1 MSSGKAGSQ
10 LEWSFGLRN
19 SAGKYLTAET
29 FQNKIVC
36 AASIMKKKQIFFL
49 EQQEGEDHVFIKSH
63 LGKYL
68 TVDGD
73 GKFLGSGE
81 EAGEEEAMIVEPQ
94 ADGTWAIK
102 SKKYGWYTGGSG
114 ENLTAFTKEI
124 SGDRLWTIH
133 LAMHPQVNLRNVMR
147 KAYVHLDSSSLSTD
161 EVVPWGDDATIT
173 VQFFGEDGT
182 YGLVTSKGSYLTN
195 SGSLSDSPGD
205 DTHFILEFMGGKV
218 SFKAK
223 TTGKYLTALGA
234 SGTLK
239 ASKAGITKDEQFV
252 MEDSFPQISLKCKN
266 GKFVSTKQGIELAAT
281 GTAVTDNEIFQIE
294 PLGSD
299 DLTNCTGTWALKSST
314 PKYWSLDGA
323 SVQAKDENSSDEN
336 CTFTIEWRGAQVAL
350 KASNGKYVTQLMN
363 SYLAAK
369 GDEANDENGGLFT
382 YEIVNRPRLVLRG
395 EYGFVGTLP
404 SGLLECNKSVPEVY
418 SMSISNGKCNISHA
432 NGKFWKVGSNGVS
445 ASGGSPEDYTIELY
459 DNSMLC
465 LKSGDKYFQGAQN
478 GAFTLTGSK
487 PDKSTFF
494 EY

>member
-36 AASIMKKKQIFFL
+36 AASVMKKKQIFFL
-49 EQQEGEDHVFIKSH
+49 EQKEGEDHVYIKSH

-73 GKFLGSGE
+73 GKFLGSGDGQ
-81 EAGEEEAMIVEPQ
+81 GEEEAMIVEPQ

-124 SGDRLWTIH
+124 SADRLWTIH
-133 LAMHPQVNLRNVMR
+133 LAMHPQINLRNVMR
-147 KAYVHLDSSSLSTD
+147 KAYVHMVKGSFSTD
-161 EVVPWGDDATIT
+161 EIVPWGDDATVT
-173 VQFFGEDGT
+173 VQFFSEDGT
-182 YGLVTSKGSYLTN
+182 YGLMASNGEYLSNTGALVAEPDA
-195 SGSLSDSPGD
+195 S
-205 DTHFILEFMGGKV
+205 THFILEFQGGSV

-223 TTGKYLTALGA
+223 TTSKYITALGA
-234 SGTLK
+234 VGTLK

-266 GKFVSTKQGIELAAT
+266 GKLVSTKQGIELAAT
-281 GTAVTDNEIFQIE
+281 GTAVTDSEIFQIE
-294 PLGSD
+294 PMGAD
-299 DLTNCTGTWALKSST
+299 DTASKSGTWALKSST
-314 PKYWSLDGA
+314 PKYWVLDGMA
-323 SVQAKDENSSDEN
+323 VQAANEDSSDASS
-336 CTFTIEWRGAQVAL
+336 TFTIEWRGAQIAL
-350 KASNGKYVTQLMN
+350 KASNGKYVCQQLN

-369 GDEANDENGGLFT
+369 GTEATEDNGGLFT

-395 EYGFVGTLP
+395 EHGFVGTLP

-418 SMSISNGKCNISHA
+418 SMSISDGACQISHH

-445 ASGGSPEDYTIELY
+445 CTGTAPETYHIELY
-459 DNSMLC
+459 DNSFLC